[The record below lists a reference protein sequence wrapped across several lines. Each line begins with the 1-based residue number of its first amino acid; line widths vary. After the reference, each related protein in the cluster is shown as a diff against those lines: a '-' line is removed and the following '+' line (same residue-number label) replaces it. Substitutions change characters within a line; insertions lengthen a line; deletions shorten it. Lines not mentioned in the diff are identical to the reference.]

1 MASEFSQEKVIAE
14 IQTAF
19 GKRLMNSN
27 VPVLE
32 YLANNVTIGRYFIN
46 HDLYERILSPDTLE
60 AFDTMMTMS
69 LADFLME
76 QFKPMFRKKGY
87 HRLPESVQQ
96 IIYMLAV
103 NCFYVRCRGVAR
115 EGSTETKDKYYFA
128 IPDSIVED
136 FESKDITSDTV
147 IMWFD
152 NYTPENLI
160 RMISMYVAAIQSYI
174 MRVAIRMYPRFTY
187 MPANVTREELVYQMA
202 AVYMNHEHVYKN
214 PKGGDDVPIST
225 LLDPIINAV
234 DTIEVEDSDLDDM
247 FVSAIEPALR
257 AVIFGVISQNGFGMD
272 FNEIIKHANDIK
284 VHLQTMCD
292 DDDFDH
298 YEVHVMFTTP
308 DDSTVIAEYNIR
320 YSDIVELVKKDATAY
335 VSSVPL
341 KKREIAI
348 GADLMKCAHDIMIYI
363 IGRSVEGYVAET
375 EAQMQAESRTTK
387 KRASSVKKTT
397 KKKK

>member
-1 MASEFSQEKVIAE
+1 
-14 IQTAF
+14 
-19 GKRLMNSN
+19 
-27 VPVLE
+27 
-32 YLANNVTIGRYFIN
+32 
-46 HDLYERILSPDTLE
+46 
-60 AFDTMMTMS
+60 
-69 LADFLME
+69 
-76 QFKPMFRKKGY
+76 
-87 HRLPESVQQ
+87 
-96 IIYMLAV
+96 MLAV

-187 MPANVTREELVYQMA
+187 TPANVTREELVYQMA

-308 DDSTVIAEYNIR
+308 DDSTVIAEYSIR

-341 KKREIAI
+341 KKRETAI

-363 IGRSVEGYVAET
+363 IGMSVEGYVAET

-387 KRASSVKKTT
+387 KRASAVKKTT